1 MTSQLKTKFGHF
13 GAKLLI
19 TLTTLGILAACGG
32 SGEGDGGG
40 VSNSP
45 PPPPPPPAVQTGV
58 FKDFNVSGLS
68 FVSGQQSGLTSA
80 NGRFTCDTGANVD
93 FSIGG
98 VALGQ
103 TACATFVAP
112 NQLATLGTTF
122 DIEVSNLSRFLQMLD
137 QDGDPDNG
145 IVISDAVQQ
154 VAANWSQVDFLTADL
169 DNELVTI
176 ISDAAS
182 VDGTLHALPSE
193 TDADSHLSTTLA
205 CAYAGAYA
213 GTFSGSNSG
222 AAGMV
227 IGWTAPSFG
236 YVPLAFEWQGYDAV
250 DEFVV
255 FGGGG
260 GSITILDLPQIEH
273 TAPSLAGPISAMFVD
288 PDSISGTWDGGSLSL
303 HRIGPDD
310 GGQYRLVGSA
320 SGSEVAAYIS
330 VNLDNESLSGEAFDV
345 VEGTTF
351 SVTGSLTGDA
361 VSLNA
366 SADGETL
373 TGSGTLTRNADNSP
387 REVQGTLADGSTFSM
402 VACRLN

>member
-1 MTSQLKTKFGHF
+1 MKTMFKTHTNM
-13 GAKLLI
+13 LTLI
-19 TLTTLGILAACGG
+19 TLCGLTACGG
-32 SGEGDGGG
+32 GGSGDGTI
-40 VSNSP
+40 VSNTP

-58 FKDFNVSGLS
+58 FKDFNVSGLT
-68 FVSGQQSGLTSA
+68 FASGQETGITTA
-80 NGRFTCDTGANVD
+80 NGRFTCETGMDVA
-93 FSIGG
+93 FSVGG
-98 VALGQ
+98 VALGE

-112 NQLATLGTTF
+112 NQLATLGPTF
-122 DIEVSNLSRFLQMLD
+122 DLEVSNLSRFLQMLD

-145 IVISDAVQQ
+145 IVISEAVQQ
-154 VAANWSQVDFLTADL
+154 VSANWNQVDFLTSDL

-182 VDGTLHALPSE
+182 VDGTLHTLPGATE
-193 TDADSHLSTTLA
+193 ADEHLSATLA

-227 IGWTAPSFG
+227 IGWTAPGFG
-236 YVPLAFEWQGYDAV
+236 YVPLAFEWQGYDAA
-250 DEFVV
+250 DEFIE

-273 TAPSLAGPISAMFVD
+273 TAAGLAGPISAMFVT
-288 PDSISGTWDGGSLSL
+288 PDSISGTWDGGNLSL
-303 HRIGPDD
+303 QRIGPDD
-310 GGQYRLVGSA
+310 GSEFRLVGSA
-320 SGSEVAAYIS
+320 SGAEVAAYVS
-330 VNLDNESLSGEAFDV
+330 VNLDDTSIVGEAFDV

-361 VSLNA
+361 VSLTATSGN
-366 SADGETL
+366 ETL
-373 TGSGTLTRNADNSP
+373 TGSGTLTRNSDGSP
-387 REVQGTLADGSTFSM
+387 REVQGTLEDGSTFSM

>member
-1 MTSQLKTKFGHF
+1 MKTMNRILI
-13 GAKLLI
+13 GAVTLI
-19 TLTTLGILAACGG
+19 ACCGLAACSGGG
-32 SGEGDGGG
+32 SGDSAS
-40 VSNSP
+40 VNNTP

-68 FVSGQQSGLTSA
+68 FVSGQESGITTD
-80 NGRFTCDTGANVD
+80 NGRFTCETGSDVA

-112 NQLATLGTTF
+112 NQLATLGQTF
-122 DIEVSNLSRFLQMLD
+122 DLEVSNLSRFLQMLD

-154 VAANWSQVDFLTADL
+154 VSANWNQVDFLTADL

-182 VDGTLHALPSE
+182 VDGTLHALPSATE
-193 TDADSHLSTTLA
+193 ADEHLSATLA

-213 GTFSGSNSG
+213 GSFSGSNSG
-222 AAGMV
+222 AAAMV
-227 IGWTAPSFG
+227 IGWNAAGFG
-236 YVPLAFEWQGYDAV
+236 HVPLAFEWQGYDAA
-250 DEFVV
+250 DEFIV
-255 FGGGG
+255 FGGGS

-273 TAPSLAGPISAMFVD
+273 TAAGLAGPISAMFIT
-288 PDSISGTWDGGSLSL
+288 PDSISGTWDGGNLNFQ
-303 HRIGPDD
+303 RIGPDD
-310 GGQYRLVGSA
+310 GSAYRLVGSA
-320 SGSEVAAYIS
+320 GSAEVAAYIS
-330 VNLDNESLSGEAFDV
+330 VNLDDTSISGEAFEV

-351 SVTGSLTGDA
+351 SVTGTLTGDS
-361 VSLNA
+361 VSLTA
-366 SADGETL
+366 TSATETL
-373 TGSGTLTRNADNSP
+373 SGSGTLTRNADNSP
-387 REVQGTLADGSTFSM
+387 REVQGTLDDGSTFSM